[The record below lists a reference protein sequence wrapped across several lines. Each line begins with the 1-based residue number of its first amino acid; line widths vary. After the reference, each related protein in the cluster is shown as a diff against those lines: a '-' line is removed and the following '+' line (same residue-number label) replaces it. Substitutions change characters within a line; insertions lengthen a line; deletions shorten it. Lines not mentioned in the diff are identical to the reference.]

1 MTKFTITK
9 SMFRTMAVL
18 PFAISS
24 LAQAVAQE
32 TTDSK
37 KEFKGIEVIEVTS
50 EKRISTLQETPIAIS
65 AFNSGE
71 LARQDIEEAADI
83 QFAIPN
89 AMLTDRGTFNI
100 RGVGNNARSSSAES
114 GTGVHYNG
122 IYLTRPSATNEY
134 YDLQSIEVLRGPQGT
149 LYGRNTTAGV
159 VNIMTQRPIEEYEGY
174 LTVEASN
181 FNSLRTVGAINFPMS
196 ESVSQ
201 RFAFNTVKRDG
212 FTENISTGE
221 DIDGRDQ
228 YSIRSTTAFEF
239 SEQTNATLF
248 AQYYKDDSDRSLRR
262 GVRCKADEVLG
273 CSATETGHDFVN
285 SDYSNS
291 NIRNTVFG
299 VLGGLNAALPEPY
312 RSALFPKFNQVAG
325 SLLGNVRADFYNT
338 DVDGNPKINPD
349 DPRQVNIDTSPKI
362 NADELLVS
370 LEINHD
376 VENGTFSSIT
386 AYHETGSKG
395 VRDYDNSNGSN
406 AFINPVNYVF
416 DDGVRYTGTNY
427 EPIQTFDI
435 SSEQISQ
442 EFRFVS
448 DLKSDFNYTA
458 GLYWLN
464 YKSDTQVTTFLP
476 YLSMLGDL
484 LGLPDDVHG
493 FSTDTPDVETT
504 SWAVFGEVY
513 YDISDKLKFTAGMRY
528 SNEEKSQ
535 SSQTVSPLHF
545 VGGITA
551 LLADP
556 TTFSANRDTLVASTK
571 NTFEY
576 LENDWQETTGKLG
589 LSYQAETDLT
599 DETLFFGT
607 LARGYKAGGLN
618 PGGASKAAFDAEY
631 INSIELGTKNTF
643 WDRSFQANITTFFY
657 DYEDIQLGAIEQG
670 GQGATITDN
679 TDAEVKGMEFEFVA
693 VPVPDLMINLNLSL
707 LDTKITGDF
716 ATPDGTQLAGTPPIS
731 VKGNSLPYAP
741 EKSIQFGIQYSHE
754 IFDSW
759 EISYMAQAYWQ
770 DEFNARV
777 YNTAPDVID
786 SWSQTDFT
794 ISLADAYDQWEIEA
808 FVKNVSNNDSI
819 TGLSAE
825 NSLAGRFRLPAILDP
840 RQYGIRI
847 TYRFE

>member
-1 MTKFTITK
+1 
-9 SMFRTMAVL
+9 MAVL

-32 TTDSK
+32 TADSK

-159 VNIMTQRPIEEYEGY
+159 VNIMTQRPIEEFEGY

-181 FNSLRTVGAINFPMS
+181 FNSLRTVGAINFPIS
-196 ESVSQ
+196 ESVNQ

-262 GVRCKADEVLG
+262 GVRCKADAVLG

-376 VENGTFSSIT
+376 VESGTFSSIT
-386 AYHETGSKG
+386 AYHETGSEG

-406 AFINPVNYVF
+406 AFINPVTYVF
-416 DDGVRYTGTNY
+416 DEGVRYTGTNY

-493 FSTDTPDVETT
+493 FSTDTPEVETT

-556 TTFSANRDTLVASTK
+556 TTFSANRDALVASTK

-589 LSYQAETDLT
+589 LSYQAETDIT

-643 WDRSFQANITTFFY
+643 WDRSFQANVTTFFY
-657 DYEDIQLGAIEQG
+657 GYEDIQLGAIEQG

-679 TDAEVKGMEFEFVA
+679 TDAEVKGIEFEFVA

-759 EISYMAQAYWQ
+759 EISYIAQAYWQ

-786 SWSQTDFT
+786 SWTQTDFT

-808 FVKNVSNNDSI
+808 FVKNVSNNDSV